1 MDQIDAILEN
11 YERDLKKATQG
22 QCKKISRCTEFRD
35 RFKKQYQENYA
46 QKLEAVAMKLAERGH
61 VAEVQE
67 RSPEE
72 MHYGFSLQIIPRHLL
87 TPPIDRFHPHHL
99 RSSIS
104 FIANEHTLS
113 IDIETV
119 ISPNVERA
127 ERALIEKIPRQQFDE
142 DLMIRR
148 IGEFLAKVFNETI
161 LVDFRPL

>member
-11 YERDLKKATQG
+11 YERDLKKATEG

-35 RFKKQYQENYA
+35 SFKKQYQKNYA

-61 VAEVQE
+61 VAGVQE

-72 MHYGFSLQIIPRHLL
+72 THYGFSLQIIPRHLL

-113 IDIETV
+113 VDIETV
-119 ISPNVERA
+119 INPNVEKGAGASMVR
-127 ERALIEKIPRQQFDE
+127 IPRQQFDE

-148 IGEFLAKVFNETI
+148 IGEFLQKVFHETI
-161 LVDFRPL
+161 LLDFRPL

>member
-11 YERDLKKATQG
+11 YERDLKKATDG

-35 RFKKQYQENYA
+35 SFKKQYQENYA
-46 QKLEAVAMKLAERGH
+46 QKLEAVAMKLVERGH

-72 MHYGFSLQIIPRHLL
+72 MHYGFSLQVIPRHLL
-87 TPPIDRFHPHHL
+87 APPIDRFHPHHL
-99 RSSIS
+99 RSSIA
-104 FIANEHTLS
+104 FTANEHTLS

-119 ISPNVERA
+119 INPNVEKA
-127 ERALIEKIPRQQFDE
+127 EGALMEKIPRQQFDE